1 MIIII
6 SDNEYKLRAIFA
18 MKKSINYKKD
28 TRNPRTFPFCHHG
41 SILAFPDSWI
51 YDIVSALAITITLV
65 IVTTLDTN
73 KQSALVSEA
82 KTVRE

>member
-1 MIIII
+1 M
-6 SDNEYKLRAIFA
+6 STNYVLSLQC
-18 MKKSINYKKD
+18 KKALIKD